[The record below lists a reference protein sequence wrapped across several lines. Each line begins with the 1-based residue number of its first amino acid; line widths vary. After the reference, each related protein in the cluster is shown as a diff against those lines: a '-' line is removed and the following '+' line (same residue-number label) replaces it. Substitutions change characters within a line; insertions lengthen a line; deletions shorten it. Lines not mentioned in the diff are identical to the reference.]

1 MNLSV
6 LGVGLAQLKSAPVRV
21 LSRLQGLRAG
31 VWFVVGEKGKR
42 EEAEEEVVG
51 VVFVN
56 LKKPTK
62 GPARVELPPQQQR
75 GLSFFSATT

>member
-1 MNLSV
+1 V
-6 LGVGLAQLKSAPVRV
+6 FGLLLERKER
-21 LSRLQGLRAG
+21 
-31 VWFVVGEKGKR
+31 EKK
-42 EEAEEEVVG
+42 AEEEVVG

>member
-1 MNLSV
+1 
-6 LGVGLAQLKSAPVRV
+6 
-21 LSRLQGLRAG
+21 LRAG